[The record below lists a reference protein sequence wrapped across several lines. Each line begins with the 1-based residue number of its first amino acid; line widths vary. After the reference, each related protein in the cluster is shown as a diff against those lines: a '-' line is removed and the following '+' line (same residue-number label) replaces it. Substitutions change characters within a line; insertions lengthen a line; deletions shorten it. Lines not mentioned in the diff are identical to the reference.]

1 MIYLLLVVGLVLIY
15 FSLKPD
21 KFTGK
26 KNNFNGVLQNK
37 INTKDIE
44 SIIEDMKYLSERVEN
59 IEGSLLLI
67 EEKLNSNVD
76 QDIYNVDEIINPPV
90 LNTEEFEIIHTNDEL
105 KIIETEPQVIEKT
118 TLNDTLYQLYDEGK
132 TVDEISSIT
141 RIGKGEILLR
151 LGLRK

>member
-1 MIYLLLVVGLVLIY
+1 MIYLLLVVGLILIY
-15 FSLKPD
+15 LSLKSD

-67 EEKLNSNVD
+67 EEKLNSNVN

-90 LNTEEFEIIHTNDEL
+90 LNTEEFEIIHANDEL
-105 KIIETEPQVIEKT
+105 KVIETEPQAIEKT